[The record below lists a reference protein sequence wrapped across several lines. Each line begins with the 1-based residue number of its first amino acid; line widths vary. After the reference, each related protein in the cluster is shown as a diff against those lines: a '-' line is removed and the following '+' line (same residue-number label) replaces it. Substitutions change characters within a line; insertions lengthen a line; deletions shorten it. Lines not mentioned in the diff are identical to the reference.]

1 MAAIRHIEHKMAKNV
16 KASSSVDS
24 TSSTSTKEKN
34 DTSKKPKAAKCNW
47 RTDEKYFTESSSS
60 RVFQKGLE
68 NYSAGWLAQGHEV
81 CEPIIL
87 LP

>member
-1 MAAIRHIEHKMAKNV
+1 MEAVRHVEHKMAKNV
-16 KASSSVDS
+16 KG
-24 TSSTSTKEKN
+24 SSTVTPRSSKSKSKEKK
-34 DTSKKPKAAKCNW
+34 DGRKTKKKATTLNW

-81 CEPIIL
+81 FGYSPS
-87 LP
+87 